1 MTKLIQSIKRGS
13 NVLFYTGRFHLL
25 LALVFLFLM
34 GWDSREV
41 NAENVWLKPF
51 RFAVSIFLFTWT
63 YAWFSGFYLK
73 QKRIVNAMN
82 WLIAICMFIQITLI
96 SMQAG
101 RGVTSH
107 FNVSTPFDAV
117 VFSVMGAVIGFN
129 ALIIGV
135 LFIVFVWFEKG
146 GGEYRWAAVWGMFLF
161 LLGNFAGYLI
171 IRYGWPD
178 TAIQLAESLPVTGW
192 RKELK
197 DLRIP
202 HAIGLHA
209 IQVMPLSMWLIIR
222 SGMNRSMIH
231 WAGGGY
237 LMLYFF
243 SLLVAMG

>member
-1 MTKLIQSIKRGS
+1 MTILIQSIKRGS
-13 NVLFYTGRFHLL
+13 NVLFSTGLFHLL
-25 LALVFLFLM
+25 LALGFLFLM
-34 GWDSREV
+34 GCDSREV
-41 NAENVWLKPF
+41 NAERVWLKPF

-73 QKRIVNAMN
+73 QKRAVRAMN

-96 SMQAG
+96 SMQAA
-101 RGVTSH
+101 RGVASH

-146 GGEYRWAAVWGMFLF
+146 GGDYRWAVVWGMFLF

-178 TAIQLAESLPVTGW
+178 TALQFAESLPVTGW
-192 RKELK
+192 RKGLK

-209 IQVMPLSMWLIIR
+209 IQVMPLSMWFIIR

-231 WAGGGY
+231 WTGGGY